1 MPDNN
6 GLNET
11 TAPPRYPEGFP
22 ATFPDEHRLEKPTQS
37 TVMVTRKYPR
47 FPVSLSSTLVH
58 QNQFRHTG
66 SIRDLSAK
74 GCRVESL
81 ISPFTGMQ
89 IAIQLHIPGEPQ
101 PILIDNATVRWSGS
115 AGIGVEFLTIA
126 PPQQDRLSLMIK
138 QLQPKAG
145 LQ

>member
-1 MPDNN
+1 
-6 GLNET
+6 
-11 TAPPRYPEGFP
+11 
-22 ATFPDEHRLEKPTQS
+22 
-37 TVMVTRKYPR
+37 MVTRKYPR

-66 SIRDLSAK
+66 SVRDLSAK
-74 GCRVESL
+74 GCRVDSV

-89 IAIQLHIPGEPQ
+89 LTVQLHIPGESQ

-115 AGIGVEFLTIA
+115 AGIGVEFLTVA
-126 PPQQDRLSLMIK
+126 PPHQDRLNRMIQ

-145 LQ
+145 PQ

>member
-1 MPDNN
+1 
-6 GLNET
+6 
-11 TAPPRYPEGFP
+11 
-22 ATFPDEHRLEKPTQS
+22 
-37 TVMVTRKYPR
+37 MVTRKHPR

-58 QNQFRHTG
+58 QNQFRHSG
-66 SIRDLSAK
+66 SVKDLSAK
-74 GCRVESL
+74 GCRVNSV

-89 IAIQLHIPGEPQ
+89 LAIQLHVPGEPQ

-115 AGIGVEFLTIA
+115 AGIGVEFLTVAA
-126 PPQQDRLSLMIK
+126 PHQDRLNRMIQ